1 MNTIPF
7 VGNLAILETRSG
19 NTDLPVANGHVF
31 GYCLSQEDIAALD
44 ALKVGEPTTFKRA
57 DGSEGK
63 RQSFGVVSCTLEQCD
78 EIQDGDSAIPVYK
91 FATPPVR
98 AEDRAAKHF
107 FG

>member
-7 VGNLAILETRSG
+7 VGNLAILTTKSG
-19 NTDLPVANGHVF
+19 NTDIPVAGGHVF
-31 GYCLSQEDIAALD
+31 GYCLDDAALAALD
-44 ALKVGEPTTFKRA
+44 ALKVGEVTTFARQ

-78 EIQDGDSAIPVYK
+78 DIEGTPVYR
-91 FATPPVR
+91 FATVPVR
-98 AEDRAAKHF
+98 AVDKSAKHF